1 MTGVNE
7 ALWTGIR
14 LLQLVFVPTFGFLFL
29 FALFYLLYAGKNP
42 FRKRAAY
49 LFSIGGALGMLL
61 ILYLPLI
68 IAYMKGDSLLKVN
81 DNNQDIRFLIDST
94 SSRGHNVH
102 HLFKIFFEPMIFIG
116 SLLGIIFWLTAAK
129 NPPRKRIGM
138 AMVFGAPVFWVI
150 MQYSLDIYHFF
161 VPQS

>member
-1 MTGVNE
+1 MNAANE
-7 ALWTGIR
+7 VLNNGIR
-14 LLQLVFVPTFGFLFL
+14 FIQLIFVPTFGFVFL
-29 FALFYLLYAGKNP
+29 LALFYLLYAGKNP

-49 LFSIGGALGMLL
+49 LMSMGGAIGMLL
-61 ILYLPLI
+61 TLYLPLI
-68 IAYMKGDSLLKVN
+68 ITYINGDSLIKDPKGNPELRILV
-81 DNNQDIRFLIDST
+81 DST
-94 SSRGHNVH
+94 TSYGSEVH

-116 SLLGIIFWLTAAK
+116 ALLGILFWLTAAK